1 MTSTGFS
8 RRSEPMRRG
17 LLIVALLLGLGRPLM
32 AAEAPPVGVRGWDH
46 GDYGRLVFDLTAG
59 IDGQA
64 TIEGQ
69 ELVIS
74 FSAPVRLDAAPA
86 LRRLARLAGEVTMG
100 ADGKS
105 LRIALKTPVTLVPQR
120 YQDKLVLDLKPAS
133 PDKPSANPPPASS
146 APSKPEAP
154 KPEAPKPEASKPEA
168 PKPEPAVAP
177 KPEAPKP
184 VASAEAVPAVPP
196 PPALPASPAPEAQ
209 SHPVAEPRPAPQSH
223 GAAVPPPSATTP
235 APPPAPPAQ
244 AHGAPV
250 ATPVAASPPAPTRG
264 AAVTLR
270 RELAGSAVELVFDAP
285 AAAAIFAR
293 GDALWFVFDRAGADA
308 GHMAGSPI
316 ADLGSVLP
324 LDVPGGSGFRLSGP
338 AVPPQVSGDGTRW
351 RFLFAPAVQ
360 PPATPLVASPGAD
373 AEGRMRL
380 VARIPGI
387 RPPVQVPDPEIG
399 DRLTVVPVG
408 QPGAGVVVGA
418 RLPELELLPTV
429 QGLVFSS
436 LSDDVTAS
444 VEGDDL
450 VIGRAGGSLTL
461 SDVVPAPS
469 SVPRALGE
477 KIEGGLDVGAWAVP
491 GEVEPNRSRM
501 EREAA
506 LAAATAKTE
515 RRLALGRF
523 LVANGYGAEAIG
535 VAEILAKDDPPVAET
550 PAFRLM
556 RGIALAMQ
564 ERHGDA
570 LADLKVPALEFA
582 SDAALWR
589 GYALASTGA
598 KREAYK
604 AFGAGM
610 SAITHYPPRY
620 QERLLAAIGDAALAA
635 DDVRAASEAA
645 ASLSSRATTNA
656 GKARALALEGR
667 VAVRRSDAVAA
678 RAAFEAALATG
689 ERVARVDAEMGLI
702 ELGLADGSLSRG
714 DAIARLDRL
723 RYVWRGDEKE
733 LAVLRRLADLQLAEG
748 QWRDG
753 LQTLRLAEK
762 LFPKDPGV
770 DALKDTERA
779 AFRRLFLGGAADAL
793 PPVQAV
799 ALYFDFRDLTPLGP
813 DGDDM
818 IRKLSDRLVQ
828 VDLLDQA
835 KTLLSH
841 QVENRLQGI
850 PRSRVAARLAL
861 LHLLDREPAKAMQVL
876 DATEQ
881 PVLPETTAR
890 LRRLLRARALA
901 DLGRP
906 ADARSLLAADTSI
919 EAARLGAEITWQ
931 ARDWGGAALYL
942 GRLLDGRTPPEHG
955 APGPDEESLVLRL
968 SVART
973 LTADAAGLKQL
984 ASLWGPAMAQSKSA
998 EAFAMLTGNADPSAI
1013 VTRNLAQTMANTG
1026 VGGNFLGEL
1035 RTRLAS
1041 GEGLGD

>member
-1 MTSTGFS
+1 MT
-8 RRSEPMRRG
+8 
-17 LLIVALLLGLGRPLM
+17 
-32 AAEAPPVGVRGWDH
+32 
-46 GDYGRLVFDLTAG
+46 
-59 IDGQA
+59 
-64 TIEGQ
+64 
-69 ELVIS
+69 
-74 FSAPVRLDAAPA
+74 
-86 LRRLARLAGEVTMG
+86 VTF
-100 ADGKS
+100 
-105 LRIALKTPVTLVPQR
+105 
-120 YQDKLVLDLKPAS
+120 
-133 PDKPSANPPPASS
+133 
-146 APSKPEAP
+146 
-154 KPEAPKPEASKPEA
+154 
-168 PKPEPAVAP
+168 
-177 KPEAPKP
+177 
-184 VASAEAVPAVPP
+184 
-196 PPALPASPAPEAQ
+196 
-209 SHPVAEPRPAPQSH
+209 
-223 GAAVPPPSATTP
+223 
-235 APPPAPPAQ
+235 
-244 AHGAPV
+244 
-250 ATPVAASPPAPTRG
+250 
-264 AAVTLR
+264 R
-270 RELAGSAVELVFDAP
+270 RELAGSVAELVFDAP
-285 AAAAIFAR
+285 TAAAVFAR
-293 GDALWFVFDRAGADA
+293 GDALWFVFDRAGAEA
-308 GHMAGSPI
+308 ARVAGSPL
-316 ADLGSVLP
+316 AELGAILP

-338 AVPPQVSGDGTRW
+338 AVPPQVSGDGTNW
-351 RFLFAPAVQ
+351 RFLFAPAAQ

-387 RPPVQVPDPEIG
+387 RPPVQIPDPDIG
-399 DRLTVVPVG
+399 DRLTVVPVA

-418 RLPELELLPTV
+418 RLPELELLPTA
-429 QGLVFSS
+429 QGLAFAP
-436 LSDDVTAS
+436 LSDDVVAS
-444 VEGDDL
+444 AEGDDL
-450 VIGRAGGSLTL
+450 TIGRAGGGLTL

-477 KIEGGLDVGAWAVP
+477 KVEGGLDVGAWSVP
-491 GEVEPNRSRM
+491 GETEATRSRL

-506 LAAATAKTE
+506 LAAPTAKTE
-515 RRLALGRF
+515 RRMALGRF

-535 VAEILAKDDPPVAET
+535 VAEILASDDPAVAET

-582 SDAALWR
+582 ADAALWR

-610 SAITHYPPRY
+610 GAIAHFPPRY

-645 ASLSSRATTNA
+645 ASLSARATTKA

-770 DALKDTERA
+770 DALRDTEKA

-861 LHLLDREPAKAMQVL
+861 LHLLDHEPAKAMQVL

-901 DLGRP
+901 DLGKA
-906 ADARSLLAADTSI
+906 ADARTLLAADPSL
-919 EAARLGAEITWQ
+919 EAARLGAEIAWQ
-931 ARDWGGAALYL
+931 ARDWTGAALYM
-942 GRLLDGRTPPEHG
+942 GRLLDGRKPPEHG
-955 APGPDEESLVLRL
+955 APVPEDESLVLRL

-984 ASLWGPAMAQSKSA
+984 ATLWGPAMAQSKSA
-998 EAFAMLTGNADPSAI
+998 DAFAMLTGNADPSAI

-1026 VGGNFLGEL
+1026 AGGNFLGEL